1 SVIDTR
7 LCRAAATNA
16 SLEAKLFL
24 SLQSGFGIYN
34 LEPMVRVD
42 PSLAINLEHHQQG
55 GAHGFS
61 SLDGKERL
69 PAITTYK

>member
-1 SVIDTR
+1 
-7 LCRAAATNA
+7 
-16 SLEAKLFL
+16 
-24 SLQSGFGIYN
+24 
-34 LEPMVRVD
+34 MVRVD

-69 PAITTYK
+69 PAITTYKSVSVWVFSECANSTSQPEECCSDQSFL